1 MAEADELAFHEFE
14 EATNLLAETP
24 NATTNRSDQL
34 TPQGH
39 VAVAVGSSVD
49 YRAEDEVEEEGDKTA
64 LLQEEKPQPGFWT
77 FGYYQS
83 FFDVDTSQVLDR
95 IKGSLLP
102 RPGHNF
108 VRHRLRNRPD
118 LYGPFWICATLAFVL
133 AVTGNLSLV
142 LAQRRD
148 PSIHYSPQFHKV
160 TVAGTAIYCYAWLV
174 PLALWGFLRWRQGSR
189 ERMGPYTFLE
199 TVSVYGYSLFVFIPT
214 VVLWLIPVPWLQWL
228 FGALAL
234 ALSAAGLVFTLWP
247 VVREDTRLVAAVLLS
262 TVVLLHALLAMGC
275 KVQVQCTLPSP
286 LPGNRAWLAPWLCS
300 DLGGGVSLQLY
311 FFQPLPPEP
320 PPSQAVTLSPKI
332 LLSPTLR
339 HSMATS

>member
-1 MAEADELAFHEFE
+1 MASADDLAFHEFE

-24 NATTNRSDQL
+24 DAATTSRSDQL

-39 VAVAVGSSVD
+39 VAVAVGSGGS
-49 YRAEDEVEEEGDKTA
+49 YGAEDEVEEESDNA
-64 LLQEEKPQPGFWT
+64 A
-77 FGYYQS
+77 
-83 FFDVDTSQVLDR
+83 VLNR

-108 VRHRLRNRPD
+108 VRHHLRNRPD

-133 AVTGNLSLV
+133 AVTGNLTLV

-160 TVAGTAIYCYAWLV
+160 TVAGISIYCYAWLV
-174 PLALWGFLRWRQGSR
+174 PLALWGFLRWRKGVR

-199 TVSVYGYSLFVFIPT
+199 TVCVYGYSLFVFIPM

-234 ALSAAGLVFTLWP
+234 GLSATGLVFTLWP
-247 VVREDTRLVAAVLLS
+247 VVREDTRLVAMVLLS
-262 TVVLLHALLAMGC
+262 AVVLLHALLAVGC
-275 KVQVQCTLPSP
+275 K
-286 LPGNRAWLAPWLCS
+286 
-300 DLGGGVSLQLY
+300 LY
-311 FFQPLPPEP
+311 FFQSLPPENVAP
-320 PPSQAVTLSPKI
+320 PPQITSLPSNIVLP
-332 LLSPTLR
+332 PTLPQ
-339 HSMATS
+339 STAPS

>member
-1 MAEADELAFHEFE
+1 MAAADELTFHEFE

-24 NATTNRSDQL
+24 DAATTSRSNQL

-39 VAVAVGSSVD
+39 VAVAVGSGGS
-49 YRAEDEVEEEGDKTA
+49 YGAEDEVEEDSDKAA
-64 LLQEEKPQPGFWT
+64 LLQEQQKPQPGFWT

-83 FFDVDTSQVLDR
+83 FFDVDTSQVMDR

-108 VRHRLRNRPD
+108 VRHHLRNRPD

-133 AVTGNLSLV
+133 AVTGNLTLV

-160 TVAGTAIYCYAWLV
+160 TVAGITIYCYAWLV
-174 PLALWGFLRWRQGSR
+174 PLALWGFLWWRKGVR

-199 TVSVYGYSLFVFIPT
+199 TVSVYGYSLFIFIPM

-247 VVREDTRLVAAVLLS
+247 VVREDTRLVAVALLS
-262 TVVLLHALLAMGC
+262 AVVLLHALLALGC
-275 KVQVQCTLPSP
+275 K
-286 LPGNRAWLAPWLCS
+286 
-300 DLGGGVSLQLY
+300 LY
-311 FFQPLPPEP
+311 FFQSLPPEHLAPMPQVSPLPPNVP
-320 PPSQAVTLSPKI
+320 LPSTLPQ
-332 LLSPTLR
+332 
-339 HSMATS
+339 SMATS

>member
-1 MAEADELAFHEFE
+1 MTMASADELTFHEFE

-24 NATTNRSDQL
+24 DAATTSRSDQL

-39 VAVAVGSSVD
+39 VAVAVGSGGS
-49 YRAEDEVEEEGDKTA
+49 YGAEDEVEEESDKAA
-64 LLQEEKPQPGFWT
+64 LLQEKQQQQQPGFWT
-77 FGYYQS
+77 FSYYQS

-108 VRHRLRNRPD
+108 VRHHLRNRPD

-133 AVTGNLSLV
+133 AVTGNLTLV

-160 TVAGTAIYCYAWLV
+160 TVAGISIYCYAWLV
-174 PLALWGFLRWRQGSR
+174 PLALWGFLRWRKGVQ

-199 TVSVYGYSLFVFIPT
+199 TVCIYGYSLFVFIPM

-234 ALSAAGLVFTLWP
+234 GLSAAGLVFTLWP
-247 VVREDTRLVAAVLLS
+247 VVREDTRLVATALLS
-262 TVVLLHALLAMGC
+262 VVVLLHALLAMGC
-275 KVQVQCTLPSP
+275 K
-286 LPGNRAWLAPWLCS
+286 
-300 DLGGGVSLQLY
+300 LY
-311 FFQPLPPEP
+311 FFQSLPPENMAP
-320 PPSQAVTLSPKI
+320 PPQITSLPSNIA
-332 LLSPTLR
+332 LSPTLPQ
-339 HSMATS
+339 SMAPY

>member
-1 MAEADELAFHEFE
+1 MASADDLAFHEFE

-24 NATTNRSDQL
+24 DAATTSRSDQL

-39 VAVAVGSSVD
+39 VAVAVGSGGS
-49 YRAEDEVEEEGDKTA
+49 YGAEDEVEEESAKAA
-64 LLQEEKPQPGFWT
+64 LLQEQQQQQPGFWT
-77 FGYYQS
+77 FSYYQS
-83 FFDVDTSQVLDR
+83 FFDVDTSQVLNR

-108 VRHRLRNRPD
+108 VRHHLRNRPD

-133 AVTGNLSLV
+133 AVTGNLTLV

-160 TVAGTAIYCYAWLV
+160 TVAGISIYCYAWLV
-174 PLALWGFLRWRQGSR
+174 PLALWGFLRWRKGVR

-199 TVSVYGYSLFVFIPT
+199 TVCVYGYSLFVFIPM

-234 ALSAAGLVFTLWP
+234 GLSATGLVFTLWP
-247 VVREDTRLVAAVLLS
+247 VVREDTRLVAMVLLS
-262 TVVLLHALLAMGC
+262 AVVLLHALLAVGC
-275 KVQVQCTLPSP
+275 K
-286 LPGNRAWLAPWLCS
+286 
-300 DLGGGVSLQLY
+300 LY
-311 FFQPLPPEP
+311 FFQSLPPENVAP
-320 PPSQAVTLSPKI
+320 PPQITSLPSNIALP
-332 LLSPTLR
+332 PTLPQ
-339 HSMATS
+339 SMAPS

>member
-1 MAEADELAFHEFE
+1 MAAADELAFHEFE

-24 NATTNRSDQL
+24 DVTTISRSDPR
-34 TPQGH
+34 TPEGQ
-39 VAVAVGSSVD
+39 VAVAVGSGGG
-49 YRAEDEVEEEGDKTA
+49 YGAEDEVESDKTA
-64 LLQEEKPQPGFWT
+64 LLQEPQPQPGFWT
-77 FGYYQS
+77 FSYYQS

-102 RPGHNF
+102 RPGHSF
-108 VRHRLRNRPD
+108 VRHHLRNRPD

-133 AVTGNLSLV
+133 AVTGNLTVV

-160 TVAGTAIYCYAWLV
+160 TVAGITIYCYAWLV
-174 PLALWGFLRWRQGSR
+174 PLALWAFLQWRKGVR

-199 TVSVYGYSLFVFIPT
+199 TVCFYGYSLFIFIPT

-247 VVREDTRLVAAVLLS
+247 IVREDTRLVASMLLS
-262 TVVLLHALLAMGC
+262 AVVLLHALLAMGC
-275 KVQVQCTLPSP
+275 KF
-286 LPGNRAWLAPWLCS
+286 
-300 DLGGGVSLQLY
+300 Y
-311 FFQPLPPEP
+311 FFQPLPLEHMAPAHQDTSLHPNVVLTPTP
-320 PPSQAVTLSPKI
+320 PRPMITEG
-332 LLSPTLR
+332 LR
-339 HSMATS
+339 LQV

>member
-1 MAEADELAFHEFE
+1 MAAADELAFHEFE

-24 NATTNRSDQL
+24 DAATTSRSDQL

-39 VAVAVGSSVD
+39 VAVAVGLG
-49 YRAEDEVEEEGDKTA
+49 AEDEVEESDKTA
-64 LLQEEKPQPGFWT
+64 LLQEEQQQPGFWT
-77 FGYYQS
+77 FDYYQS

-108 VRHRLRNRPD
+108 VRHHLRNRPD

-133 AVTGNLSLV
+133 AVTGNLTLV

-160 TVAGTAIYCYAWLV
+160 TVAGITIYGYAWLV
-174 PLALWGFLRWRQGSR
+174 PLALWGFLRWRKGLQ
-189 ERMGPYTFLE
+189 ERMGPYTYLE
-199 TVSVYGYSLFVFIPT
+199 TVCVYGYSLFVFIPT

-234 ALSAAGLVFTLWP
+234 ALSASGLVFTLWP
-247 VVREDTRLVAAVLLS
+247 VVREDTRLVASVLLS
-262 TVVLLHALLAMGC
+262 AVVLLHALLAMGC
-275 KVQVQCTLPSP
+275 KF
-286 LPGNRAWLAPWLCS
+286 
-300 DLGGGVSLQLY
+300 Y
-311 FFQPLPPEP
+311 FFQPLPLEHGA
-320 PPSQAVTLSPKI
+320 PPSQVISLTPNTLLTSTSPRTMVT
-332 LLSPTLR
+332 
-339 HSMATS
+339 

>member
-1 MAEADELAFHEFE
+1 MAAADELAFHEFE

-24 NATTNRSDQL
+24 DAATTSRTDQL

-39 VAVAVGSSVD
+39 VAVAVGLG
-49 YRAEDEVEEEGDKTA
+49 AEDEVEENDKTS
-64 LLQEEKPQPGFWT
+64 LLQEEKQQPGFWT
-77 FGYYQS
+77 FDYYQS

-108 VRHRLRNRPD
+108 VRHHLRNRPD

-133 AVTGNLSLV
+133 AITGNLTLV
-142 LAQRRD
+142 LAQRKD

-160 TVAGTAIYCYAWLV
+160 TVAGITIYCYAWLV
-174 PLALWGFLRWRQGSR
+174 PLALWGFLRWRKGVR

-199 TVSVYGYSLFVFIPT
+199 TVCVYGYSLFVFIPT
-214 VVLWLIPVPWLQWL
+214 VWL

-234 ALSAAGLVFTLWP
+234 ALSASGLVFTLWP

-262 TVVLLHALLAMGC
+262 AVVLLHALLAVGC
-275 KVQVQCTLPSP
+275 KF
-286 LPGNRAWLAPWLCS
+286 
-300 DLGGGVSLQLY
+300 Y
-311 FFQPLPPEP
+311 FFQPLPLEHIAP
-320 PPSQAVTLSPKI
+320 PPQAISLSPNT
-332 LLSPTLR
+332 LLASTSPRT
-339 HSMATS
+339 MVT